1 MLLHQ
6 ILNIVHYKIGPLE
19 SNAIWEWFFHNT
31 NTHVLIACKIYFKR
45 RFIEARDMFS
55 GGERGTDREMD
66 EEKKEWNKEGKERE
80 TGSGGK
86 KDQVTAGLM
95 DGLQVCIEACA

>member
-1 MLLHQ
+1 MP
-6 ILNIVHYKIGPLE
+6 YG
-19 SNAIWEWFFHNT
+19 SDFFHNT

-66 EEKKEWNKEGKERE
+66 EEKKE
-80 TGSGGK
+80 
-86 KDQVTAGLM
+86 
-95 DGLQVCIEACA
+95 